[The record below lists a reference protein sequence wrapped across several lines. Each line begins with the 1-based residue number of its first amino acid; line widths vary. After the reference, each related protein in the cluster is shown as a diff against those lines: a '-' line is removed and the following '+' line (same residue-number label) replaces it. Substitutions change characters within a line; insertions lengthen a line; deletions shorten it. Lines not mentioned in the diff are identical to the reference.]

1 MTKTRSFCRVL
12 FTASVLGATALLGAC
27 GSGPTTQTTE
37 RTTTTTVAPPPPG
50 TAMMTAPAGSTTTT
64 TRTQTQ
70 TP

>member
-1 MTKTRSFCRVL
+1 MTTATSFRRGL
-12 FTASVLGATALLGAC
+12 FAAAVLGATALLGAC

-37 RTTTTTVAPPPPG
+37 RTTTTTVAPPAG
-50 TAMMTAPAGSTTTT
+50 TAMMTPPVGSTTTT